1 MSQSVRQSLKLFKE
15 DQTTQK
21 EVLMRRSKKH
31 LGILGAVLIALG
43 VGTLAVYAQVGP
55 GLREQMMGG
64 APAVIMSPLLLL
76 RALDLTA
83 DQHALIQEIRTNHR
97 AAVQDLLTQLH
108 AAQDN
113 LANKLFAPGALQE
126 SHLMADTQQISQLR
140 NQLAQERIR
149 VMLEIRAVLTPD
161 QLAKAAQLNQQM
173 QSIRTQ
179 MRNLFTQ
186 AWQGDPVTFLS
197 QIGHR

>member
-1 MSQSVRQSLKLFKE
+1 MKRG
-15 DQTTQK
+15 
-21 EVLMRRSKKH
+21 KKH
-31 LGILGAVLIALG
+31 LGILGAVLIAMG

-55 GLREQMMGG
+55 GLRGQMMGG
-64 APAVIMSPLLLL
+64 APAVIMYPLLLL

-126 SHLMADTQQISQLR
+126 SQLMADTQQISQLR
-140 NQLAQERIR
+140 NQLAEEGIR

-186 AWQGDPVTFLS
+186 SRQRDPVNSLS
-197 QIGHR
+197 QLGDR

>member
-1 MSQSVRQSLKLFKE
+1 MKRVGS
-15 DQTTQK
+15 
-21 EVLMRRSKKH
+21 
-31 LGILGAVLIALG
+31 LGAVLIAMGL
-43 VGTLAVYAQVGP
+43 GTLAVYAQAGP
-55 GLREQMMGG
+55 GLHGPMMGG
-64 APAVIMSPLLLL
+64 APAGIMSPLLLL

-83 DQHALIQEIRTNHR
+83 DQHTLIQEIKTDHR

-113 LANKLFAPGALQE
+113 LATKLFAPRTLQE
-126 SHLMADTQQISQLR
+126 SQLMADTQQISQLH
-140 NQLAQERIR
+140 NQLTQEGIR

-161 QLAKAAQLNQQM
+161 QLARAAQLNQQM

-186 AWQGDPVTFLS
+186 AG
-197 QIGHR
+197 

>member
-1 MSQSVRQSLKLFKE
+1 MK
-15 DQTTQK
+15 
-21 EVLMRRSKKH
+21 RSKKH
-31 LGILGAVLIALG
+31 LGILGAVLIAMG

-55 GLREQMMGG
+55 GLRGQMMGG
-64 APAVIMSPLLLL
+64 APAGIMSPLLL

-83 DQHALIQEIRTNHR
+83 DQHTLIQEIRINHR
-97 AAVQDLLTQLH
+97 AAAQDLLTQLH

-113 LANKLFAPGALQE
+113 LANKLFAAGALQE
-126 SHLMADTQQISQLR
+126 SQLMADTQQISQLR

-186 AWQGDPVTFLS
+186 SRHGDPVTFLS
-197 QIGHR
+197 QIEQR

>member
-1 MSQSVRQSLKLFKE
+1 MK
-15 DQTTQK
+15 
-21 EVLMRRSKKH
+21 RSKKH
-31 LGILGAVLIALG
+31 LGILGAALIAMG

-55 GLREQMMGG
+55 GLRGQMMGG
-64 APAVIMSPLLLL
+64 APAGIISPLLLL

-83 DQHALIQEIRTNHR
+83 DQHTLIQEIRTNHR
-97 AAVQDLLTQLH
+97 AAVQGLLTQLH
-108 AAQDN
+108 TAQDN

-126 SHLMADTQQISQLR
+126 SQLMADVQQISQLR
-140 NQLAQERIR
+140 NQLAQEGIR

-161 QLAKAAQLNQQM
+161 QLAKATQLNQQM

-186 AWQGDPVTFLS
+186 ARHGDPVTFLS
-197 QIGHR
+197 QIGQR